1 LTIREIIA
9 EQRRRLGS
17 TNPAERLA
25 AALVLSGVLR
35 ERLRELSDFHLGQVL
50 DREVCSNLSV
60 LAPEF
65 TVCMEA
71 ADRLLRG
78 RPFKLMP
85 RRSSI
90 ASRRGEGEHILHAES
105 ALYWARIPHLLLPF
119 QRDKFASSTFMVP
132 SVAEARD
139 CLRRAGF
146 RETPHSPSMLI
157 DREKSRPIRIVE

>member
-1 LTIREIIA
+1 MA
-9 EQRRRLGS
+9 EQRERLKS
-17 TNPAERLA
+17 SNLAERFA
-25 AALVLSGVLR
+25 AALVVPGVLR
-35 ERLRELSDFHLGQVL
+35 ERLRELSDFHLGHVL

-60 LAPEF
+60 LAPEL

-85 RRSSI
+85 RRRSI

-119 QRDKFASSTFMVP
+119 QRDKFASNTFMVP
-132 SVAEARD
+132 CASEARD
-139 CLRRAGF
+139 CLRKAGF
-146 RETPHSPSMLI
+146 RETPRSLTVLVDIQTGRSI
-157 DREKSRPIRIVE
+157 RFYEDRT